1 MEQEEEKM
9 DRASCLKSAESIVC
23 SDRNQQYGDPENNF
37 AQIANM
43 WTAYLNVDIMPED
56 VAMMMIML
64 KIARVKTGSH
74 KGDNYI
80 DIAGYAACAAEI
92 AANNEEL
99 ANDFRAG

>member
-1 MEQEEEKM
+1 M
-9 DRASCLKSAESIVC
+9 DRASCLKSAKSIVC

-64 KIARVKTGSH
+64 KIARAKTGSY
-74 KGDNYI
+74 KDDNYI

>member
-1 MEQEEEKM
+1 M
-9 DRASCLKSAESIVC
+9 DRVSCLRNAESIVC
-23 SDRNQQYGDPENNF
+23 SDRDQQYGDPENNF

-43 WTAYLNVDIMPED
+43 WTSYLGVEIVPED

-64 KIARVKTGSH
+64 KIARAKTGSY
-74 KGDNYI
+74 KEDNYI

-92 AANNEEL
+92 ATNNEEL

>member
-1 MEQEEEKM
+1 M

-64 KIARVKTGSH
+64 KIARAKTGSY
-74 KGDNYI
+74 KDDNYI